1 MRQIVQSLK
10 TGNTEIVEFP
20 SPKVKPG
27 YILIQATDSLVSI
40 GTERTTVT
48 GAKES
53 LISRAKKNPDKV
65 LKLIKLIK
73 DNGIKKSISSV
84 SNQIDQYLPLGYCNS
99 GVVIEVG
106 ENINDIAVG
115 DRVTSNGPHAEIVSV
130 PRNLVCK
137 IPDLVSNR
145 DASFTVIGAIALQG
159 VRLCKPTIGESI
171 VVIGLGLVGLMTV
184 QILKANG
191 CRVIGLDID
200 EKKCELANSFG
211 VKTINTKNISEIDKL
226 IFSLTQSGADGVII
240 TASTSDNKI
249 ISDAAKMSRKR
260 GRIILVGVVGLSI
273 DRSEFF
279 KKELTFQVSAS
290 YGPGRYDDKYEL
302 EGLDYPKP
310 FVRWTE
316 NRNFET
322 ILNLIEDGQ
331 LNVEKLI
338 SQEVEL
344 DHFENIYDSINS
356 TKSIGV
362 VIKYPLNNTTQK
374 NISKVIINK
383 DNVDKK
389 IGVLG
394 FIGAGGF
401 TENFILPSLK
411 KTKSVLRGISSI
423 SGFTST
429 ILAKKFKFNYSTS
442 NYKDILNDEKIDT
455 VFITTQHDSHSK
467 FIIESLNSG
476 KNVFVEK
483 PLAITK
489 PQLNSVINAY
499 EKNKSNSLTIG
510 FNRRFSPHMLAIKE
524 SLTIKEEPI
533 SISITINAGHIPK
546 ELWVHDMKR
555 GGGRI
560 IGEACHF
567 LDLCVFLSGSEITKV
582 CMNALGPDYSTNN
595 DVVTILLYLANGGIA
610 TINYFSNGSSN
621 YSKERIEVY
630 SNGRIWITDDFKTT
644 TAYGVKGFKNIKT
657 KVDKGHD
664 KQFQELM
671 KQVQTGGKPII
682 SPNEIFNVS
691 KATFSAIES
700 MKESSWID
708 VQ

>member
-20 SPKVKPG
+20 APKLKPG
-27 YILIQATDSLVSI
+27 HILIETTYSLVSI
-40 GTERTTVT
+40 GTERTTVSGT
-48 GAKES
+48 KES
-53 LISRAKKNPDKV
+53 LLSRAKKNPDKI
-65 LKLIKLIK
+65 LKLLQLIK

-84 SNQIDQYLPLGYCNS
+84 SSQIDRYFPLGYCNA
-99 GVVIEVG
+99 GVVIALG
-106 ENINDIAVG
+106 ESITDIKVG
-115 DRVTSNGPHAEIVSV
+115 DRVISNGPHAEIVSV

-137 IPDLVSNR
+137 IPDPVSNR
-145 DASFTVIGAIALQG
+145 EASFTVIGAIALQG
-159 VRLCKPTIGESI
+159 VRLCNPTLGETI

-191 CRVIGLDID
+191 CRVIGIDID
-200 EKKCELANSFG
+200 ETKCKLANSFG
-211 VKTINTKNISEIDKL
+211 AKTVNSKNISEIDKS
-226 IFSLTQSGADGVII
+226 IFNLTKSGADGVII

-273 DRSEFF
+273 DRSDFF

-302 EGLDYPKP
+302 EGIDYPKP

-316 NRNFET
+316 NRNFES
-322 ILNLIEDGQ
+322 ILNLIEEGS
-331 LNVEKLI
+331 LNVKDLI
-338 SQEVEL
+338 SQEEEFH
-344 DHFENIYDSINS
+344 DFEKIYNSINS
-356 TKSIGV
+356 TNSIGAL
-362 VIKYPLNNTTQK
+362 IKYSLKNTSQK
-374 NISKVIINK
+374 YISKVIVNQ
-383 DNVDKK
+383 DSTDKK
-389 IGVLG
+389 TGILG

-401 TENFILPSLK
+401 TENYILPSIK
-411 KTKSVLRGISSI
+411 ETRSVFRGISSI
-423 SGFTST
+423 SGYTST

-442 NYKDILNDEKIDT
+442 DYIDILNDDKIDT

-467 FIIESLNSG
+467 FIIETLNSG

-489 PQLNSVINAY
+489 TQLNSVISAY

-524 SLTIKEEPI
+524 NLTTKKDPI
-533 SISITINAGHIPK
+533 SISITINAGYIPK
-546 ELWVHDMKR
+546 ESWVHDIKR

-567 LDLCVFLSGSEITKV
+567 FDLCVFLSGSEITKV
-582 CMNALGPDYSTNN
+582 CMNALGPNYLENN
-595 DVVTILLYLANGGIA
+595 DVATILIHLANGSIA
-610 TINYFSNGSSN
+610 SINYFANGSSK

-630 SNGRIWITDDFKTT
+630 SNGRTWITDDFKST
-644 TAYGVKGFKNIKT
+644 TAYGVKGFKNLKT
-657 KVDKGHD
+657 KVDKGHN

-671 KQVQTGGKPII
+671 KKVQTGGKPII
-682 SPNEIFNVS
+682 SSNEIFNVS
-691 KATFSAIES
+691 KAVFSAIES
-700 MKESSWID
+700 MKKGIWIE
-708 VQ
+708 V

>member
-1 MRQIVQSLK
+1 MRQIIQSLK

-20 SPKVKPG
+20 SPRVKPG
-27 YILIQATDSLVSI
+27 YILIQTTDSLVSI

-48 GAKES
+48 GSKES
-53 LISRAKKNPDKV
+53 LLSRAKKNPEKV

-84 SNQIDQYLPLGYCNS
+84 SNQIDKYLPLGYCNS
-99 GVVIEVG
+99 GIVIEVG
-106 ENINDIAVG
+106 ENITDIAVG
-115 DRVTSNGPHAEIVSV
+115 DRVASNGPHAEIVSV
-130 PRNLVCK
+130 PKNLVCK

-191 CRVIGLDID
+191 CKVIGLDID
-200 EKKCELANSFG
+200 EQKCELANSFG
-211 VKTINTKNISEIDKL
+211 IKTINTKNILEIDKL
-226 IFSLTQSGADGVII
+226 VYSLTQSGADGVII

-302 EGLDYPKP
+302 EGIDYPKP

-322 ILNLIEDGQ
+322 ILNLIEEGL
-331 LNVEKLI
+331 LNVKNLI

-344 DHFENIYDSINS
+344 DHFENIYNSINS

-362 VIKYPLNNTTQK
+362 IIKYPLNNITHK

-383 DNVDKK
+383 DNTDKK
-389 IGVLG
+389 IGILG

-411 KTKSVLRGISSI
+411 ETKSVFRGISSI

-429 ILAKKFKFNYSTS
+429 TLAKKFKFNYSTS
-442 NYKDILNDEKIDT
+442 DYKDILNDENIDT

-467 FIIESLNSG
+467 YIIETLNSG

-489 PQLNSVINAY
+489 NQLKSVINAY

-524 SLTIKEEPI
+524 SLTIKKAPI
-533 SISITINAGHIPK
+533 SITITINAGNIPK
-546 ELWVHDMKR
+546 EIWVHDMKK

-595 DVVTILLYLANGGIA
+595 DVVTILLYLANGSIA
-610 TINYFSNGSSN
+610 TINYFSNGSSE

-630 SNGRIWITDDFKTT
+630 SSGRTWITDDFKLT

-657 KVDKGHD
+657 KVDKGHV
-664 KQFQELM
+664 KQFQELI
-671 KQVQTGGKPII
+671 KQLQTGGKPII
-682 SPNEIFNVS
+682 SSNEIFNVA

-708 VQ
+708 VY